1 VTSPENRNNRYS
13 VEFGGWS
20 KWNLAQIEESSIR
33 LAGLLLILR
42 KIASTRQPPPD
53 SMRTVLICQHDASL
67 VREIMPRWLHSFS
80 EVVGIVVI
88 RDVNSHRMKKLKRSL
103 RNDGIW
109 GTLDLLAYRLFHKFR
124 YAAADRKFEDGIRQS
139 LGELYPAVHQE
150 IPVLETTTPN
160 GPDVQAFLQSC
171 RPDVMLACCKHILKP
186 SIFEQAQRG
195 TFVMHPGICPEYRNA
210 HGCFWALVQGDM
222 ERVGMTLLKIDR
234 GIDTGPVYGYF
245 SAPFDEQTES
255 HLTIQRRMTYGNLAG
270 VRRVLEQVEA
280 DVAETIP
287 TIGRSSAVWG
297 QPTLTSY
304 LRWKRAAG
312 LRGAPATAHLA
323 HISKAEEPV
332 VPVKNAPVSPP
343 IESVTR

>member
-1 VTSPENRNNRYS
+1 
-13 VEFGGWS
+13 
-20 KWNLAQIEESSIR
+20 
-33 LAGLLLILR
+33 
-42 KIASTRQPPPD
+42 
-53 SMRTVLICQHDASL
+53 
-67 VREIMPRWLHSFS
+67 
-80 EVVGIVVI
+80 
-88 RDVNSHRMKKLKRSL
+88 MKKLKRSL
-103 RNDGIW
+103 RIDGIF

-124 YAAADRKFEDGIRQS
+124 YAAADRKFEEGIRQS
-139 LGELYPAVHQE
+139 LGELYPAVNHE

-160 GPDVQAFLQSC
+160 GPEVQAFLAECQ
-171 RPDVMLACCKHILKP
+171 PDVMLACCKHILKP
-186 SIFEQAQRG
+186 AIFEQARLG

-245 SAPFDEQTES
+245 SAPFDELTES

-270 VRRVLEQVEA
+270 VRRVLEQIEA

-287 TIGRSSAVWG
+287 TIGRASAVWG

-312 LRGAPATAHLA
+312 VRGAQTTAHNA
-323 HISKAEEPV
+323 HISKVEEPV
-332 VPVKNAPVSPP
+332 ERANNASVSPS